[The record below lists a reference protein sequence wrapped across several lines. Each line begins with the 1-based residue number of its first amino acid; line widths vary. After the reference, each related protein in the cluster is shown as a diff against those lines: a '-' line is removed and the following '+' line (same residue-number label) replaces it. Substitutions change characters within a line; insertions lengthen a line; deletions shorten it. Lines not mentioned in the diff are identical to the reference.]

1 MQDRC
6 HQSLSLHVQ
15 RCLLKH
21 CPSMALG
28 RLPLVRRCGFAP
40 HCCSFVS
47 LRHCYT
53 TPVTAATGSRGESK
67 SACHAAESGVPKTP
81 SIIFFG
87 GDIVSLVALKMLRE
101 QLECIWAAEPLP
113 PPNVGS
119 SPAGKP
125 CLTKTAE
132 GKQQLVVV
140 CPFLP
145 ADPSDIFQ
153 HHHRQYPV
161 ARYCVEHAI
170 PLLPVDHPTSLA
182 RSGTLRHIL
191 CPWNAG
197 EQSTGAAKDKKGEAE
212 GEYILGQPLEA
223 FDVAVVVSFRYFLPK
238 KLLERLPRTVNL
250 HPSLLPRYRGASP
263 IFAPLLRGDDAGG
276 TSLIKLSLDRP
287 LMDSGDILWQ
297 QSVPIPHDMT
307 IREYLP
313 LVTKLGATGL
323 CECLFGEP
331 SASVPAPD
339 LHRVGSAAD
348 AVTEASVTRACDW
361 PRTFDARW
369 ASAWP
374 QNYDVHFTRDPYHAP
389 VLTKDRVI
397 IRWHA
402 MTAEEAY
409 GTWRAFVGGEY
420 HTPTVNATLDKGATP
435 VREQL
440 LERLRTRA
448 AREMKKKSRIHQQ
461 CDDGVATIRGTDE
474 RESDLGSLLER
485 VGATKEKFVGTEK
498 PEVMTSTAE
507 VFHHHHPFQQ
517 HLLVGCTFTDA
528 LHPRDIPTAVVQEL
542 QQLEEGRV
550 AVRVQAGSQEHQQQ
564 QQHCVDVRIEPGSAY
579 FPRKVEDMC
588 AVKCRE
594 GWFVWRAAALK
605 GSTAQSAGLLR
616 KGMAMKTGVLYTAIF
631 VESATGE
638 KERPAVRG

>member
-1 MQDRC
+1 MPSKFFSARAALLAET
-6 HQSLSLHVQ
+6 QSKHGVRPSSTGAAMGL
-15 RCLLKH
+15 CATLLQ
-21 CPSMALG
+21 
-28 RLPLVRRCGFAP
+28 F
-40 HCCSFVS
+40 CSF
-47 LRHCYT
+47 RYCYT
-53 TPVTAATGSRGESK
+53 TPVTAATGSRGGSH
-67 SACHAAESGVPKTP
+67 STGHVTESGVPKTP

-101 QLECIWAAEPLP
+101 QLECIWAADATSTS
-113 PPNVGS
+113 NVGS

-125 CLTKTAE
+125 HLTKTAE

-170 PLLPVDHPTSLA
+170 PLIPVDHPTSLA
-182 RSGTLRHIL
+182 RSGTLQHIL

-197 EQSTGAAKDKKGEAE
+197 EQGTSLAKDKKGEAE
-212 GEYILGQPLEA
+212 SEYILGQPLEA

-238 KLLERLPRTVNL
+238 KLLERLPRTINL

-263 IFAPLLRGDDAGG
+263 IFAPLLRGDDVGG

-323 CECLFGEP
+323 CECLFGGP

-339 LHRVGSAAD
+339 LRRVGGVPD
-348 AVTEASVTRACDW
+348 AVTETCLTRNCDW

-389 VLTKDRVI
+389 VLPKDRVI

-420 HTPTVNATLDKGATP
+420 HSPTVNATFNKGATP
-435 VREQL
+435 VRQQL

-474 RESDLGSLLER
+474 QESDVGSPLEK
-485 VGATKEKFVGTEK
+485 VGATKKEFVGMEK
-498 PEVMTSTAE
+498 PEVITSTAE
-507 VFHHHHPFQQ
+507 VRHHHLLQQ
-517 HLLVGCTFTDA
+517 KLLVGCTFTDA
-528 LHPRDIPTAVVQEL
+528 LHPRDIPIAVVQEL
-542 QQLEEGRV
+542 QQLEKGKV
-550 AVRVQAGSQEHQQQ
+550 AVKAEARYQQHQQQ
-564 QQHCVDVRIEPGSAY
+564 EQNCVDVHIEPGSVY
-579 FPRKVEDMC
+579 FPETVEDMC

-605 GSTAQSAGLLR
+605 GSTAQPAGLLR
-616 KGMAMKTGVLYTAIF
+616 KGMAMKTGVLYAAVF

-638 KERPAVRG
+638 KACPAVRG